1 MPLQFFILLRTT
13 VGPFCLCNQ
22 EDGSFF
28 RTLRPGQE
36 LGQGFLF
43 GFCPVGQPSVQVL
56 KRETMRLHLRFP
68 FFAMFRLI
76 WKSEERPKM

>member
-1 MPLQFFILLRTT
+1 MLLQFFILLRSI
-13 VGPFCLCNQ
+13 VGPFCLCSQ

-28 RTLRPGQE
+28 CTLRQGQE

-43 GFCPVGQPSVQVL
+43 GFCRVGQPWVQVL
-56 KRETMRLHLRFP
+56 KREAVRLHLHSP

-76 WKSEERPKM
+76 WESEER